1 MGDAEFS
8 LDGWL
13 TKLEENAAAVSAW
26 SDNIAAIAARGA
38 SRQLLQAL
46 IEEGPAAAQAV
57 SALASGTEADMVRA
71 EAAFAGPTQSLE
83 ELQAQLAEK
92 YLLEVDASPAT
103 TNVLE
108 FAGFYTQTG
117 ADLSPWA
124 AHINKKPAEGQTSAL
139 QSWIEAQ
146 QPDPFNLRADDRSA
160 RGTAN
165 AFVNTKRS
173 TSVNV
178 FANTNPAQ
186 AAIAS
191 LSYTRITV
199 GVDAA
204 IGSAQRVIAGLNGGY
219 TGGKIGAIAGFA
231 GGGSPS
237 GGRVPGTP
245 PADPTRDNV
254 LAVTERGRPLLV
266 RSREWIHTEEA
277 SDYYGDRI
285 MSAINS
291 RRVPREVLSGYAG
304 GGVPMPVLNAPA
316 SAASTQQP
324 VQPLIYVQNPFTGEY
339 LLAEMSTV
347 ARSQAASA
355 IRTSQARRA
364 AR

>member
-1 MGDAEFS
+1 
-8 LDGWL
+8 
-13 TKLEENAAAVSAW
+13 
-26 SDNIAAIAARGA
+26 
-38 SRQLLQAL
+38 
-46 IEEGPAAAQAV
+46 
-57 SALASGTEADMVRA
+57 
-71 EAAFAGPTQSLE
+71 
-83 ELQAQLAEK
+83 LAEK

-103 TNVLE
+103 ATVFD

-146 QPDPFNLRADDRSA
+146 QPDPFNLRADDSPA

-165 AFVNTKRS
+165 AFVNTKRG
-173 TSVNV
+173 TTVDV
-178 FANTNPAQ
+178 FANTGPATSTL
-186 AAIAS
+186 AS
-191 LSYTRITV
+191 FYNSWNGRTMHMTNYVETV
-199 GVDAA
+199 
-204 IGSAQRVIAGLNGGY
+204 QRQSIVQSWTKPPGGY
-219 TGGKIGAIAGFA
+219 TGGQVGAIAGYA
-231 GGGSPS
+231 GGGSPA

-245 PADPTRDNV
+245 PVDPTRDNM
-254 LAVTERGRPLLV
+254 LAFTERGRPLLV

-277 SDYYGDRI
+277 SDYYGDRV
-285 MSAINS
+285 MAAINS